1 MAKNLFESGPNG
13 MRPRN
18 KKEQEPKPTEGSKGG
33 ESKPSEERFEEPGR
47 RIKEAIDAGWQKSSL
62 EMNPQDLLHTG
73 IESVKN
79 TINRAA
85 TEGYGAVS
93 QELREIF
100 LQAAIDIQQKLLKGG
115 YDSVTIEYLN
125 QVGGARNLMGAETI
139 IHLGDLLETEDD
151 LNNLHQDYNIA
162 FFHVPGGMWE
172 IAREKIQER
181 NPTPIQSQEPQILPD
196 APQTPQKRDGLL
208 RWLRRKDK

>member
-33 ESKPSEERFEEPGR
+33 ESKPSEERFEKPGR

-73 IESVKN
+73 MEGVK
-79 TINRAA
+79 TPTTRAA

-115 YDSVTIEYLN
+115 YNDVTVEYLN

-139 IHLGDLLETEDD
+139 IHLGDLLETGED
-151 LNNLHQDYNIA
+151 LNKLHQGYNLA

-172 IAREKIQER
+172 IAHEKIQER
-181 NPTPIQSQEPQILPD
+181 NPDPIQSQESPTLPN
-196 APQTPQKRDGLL
+196 APQTPQKRSGLL
-208 RWLRRKDK
+208 GWLRRKDK